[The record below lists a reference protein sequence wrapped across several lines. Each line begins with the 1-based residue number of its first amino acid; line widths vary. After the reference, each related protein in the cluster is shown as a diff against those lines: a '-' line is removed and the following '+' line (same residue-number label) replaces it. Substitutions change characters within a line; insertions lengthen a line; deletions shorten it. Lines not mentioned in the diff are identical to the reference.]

1 MDSVYKSKDKVYW
14 FAAQLHYVLVI
25 YRMNQLVWVA
35 RNEELY
41 YVNCCT

>member
-14 FAAQLHYVLVI
+14 FAAQLHYVLS

-35 RNEELY
+35 RNVELY